1 MNFIFISPN
10 FPGNYYHFC
19 EKLLEN
25 GANVLGIGDAP
36 YETLSNELR
45 FSLTEYYKVD
55 SLEDYDQMIRA
66 IGFFTFKYGKID
78 WIESNNEFWLSQ
90 DAKLR
95 VDFNV
100 HTGFTKQS
108 SITQLKKKSQMKE
121 VFAKASIPS
130 AKSHMVDSV
139 TAGKRFAH
147 EVGYPVI
154 VSADYTSDIN
164 DVWKL
169 NNDDELEKFYKTRPA
184 GDFIMEEFI
193 DGDVYSYDAIIDD
206 KGNALFEST
215 TRHPSVLDTVMSKNE
230 FSYFVYPDVPEELT
244 AIGQKTAKAFDL
256 KRRFVHFEFIRMEK
270 TKKNLGK
277 KNDFIAVKVSA
288 CPSGG
293 PTCDMMNYAHSSD
306 VYEIWANMI
315 IGKEQK
321 TAKTKKPMYSVYAFR
336 RGNRSF
342 AHTNRKILQKYNAT
356 LAEHRE
362 VPPLD
367 WEHEGEYSYIAVFDT
382 LAKAQAFLR
391 YIQERR
397 K

>member
-130 AKSHMVDSV
+130 AKSHMVDNV

-244 AIGQKTAKAFDL
+244 VIGQKTAKAFDL

-270 TKKNLGK
+270 AKKNLGK

>member
-108 SITQLKKKSQMKE
+108 SIAQLKKRSQMKE

-244 AIGQKTAKAFDL
+244 VIGQKTAKAFDL

-270 TKKNLGK
+270 AKKDLGK

>member
-108 SITQLKKKSQMKE
+108 SIAQLKKKSQMKE

-130 AKSHMVDSV
+130 AKSHMVDNV
-139 TAGKRFAH
+139 TAGKKFAH

-270 TKKNLGK
+270 AKKNLGK

-306 VYEIWANMI
+306 VYEIWANMM

>member
-1 MNFIFISPN
+1 MNFVFISPN

-25 GANVLGIGDAP
+25 GVNVLGIGDAP

-108 SITQLKKKSQMKE
+108 SIAQLKKKSQMKE

-139 TAGKRFAH
+139 TAGKKFAH

-270 TKKNLGK
+270 AKKNLGK

-306 VYEIWANMI
+306 VYEIWANMM

-321 TAKTKKPMYSVYAFR
+321 TAKAKKPMYSVYAFR

-382 LAKAQAFLR
+382 LSKAQAFLR
-391 YIQERR
+391 YISERR